1 MGKLLG
7 DDEPAPASVH
17 NAAGR
22 SPLLLI
28 ADHAGMR
35 VPRALGTLGV
45 SDSERAR
52 HIGWD
57 IGIAAVSRR
66 LADALDARLIQQN
79 YSRLV
84 IDCNRPPGSETSM
97 PIISELTP
105 IPGNVNLSEA
115 DKAARIADIFRPYH
129 DAIETELERRK
140 QSSLPVA
147 LIAMHSFTPSYKGVA
162 RPWHIGVM
170 YNRDS
175 RVAHSLR
182 DLLRAETG
190 LPVGDQE
197 PYTVSDLSD
206 YSIPVHGERRG
217 LLHVGIEIRQDLIT
231 EERGQAEWAE
241 RLARLL
247 PLAYAEALAREA
259 V

>member
-1 MGKLLG
+1 
-7 DDEPAPASVH
+7 
-17 NAAGR
+17 
-22 SPLLLI
+22 
-28 ADHAGMR
+28 
-35 VPRALGTLGV
+35 
-45 SDSERAR
+45 
-52 HIGWD
+52 
-57 IGIAAVSRR
+57 
-66 LADALDARLIQQN
+66 
-79 YSRLV
+79 
-84 IDCNRPPGSETSM
+84 
-97 PIISELTP
+97 
-105 IPGNVNLSEA
+105 
-115 DKAARIADIFRPYH
+115 
-129 DAIETELERRK
+129 
-140 QSSLPVA
+140 
-147 LIAMHSFTPSYKGVA
+147 MHSFTPSYKGVA

-182 DLLRAETG
+182 DLLQAETG
-190 LPVGDQE
+190 LTVGDQE